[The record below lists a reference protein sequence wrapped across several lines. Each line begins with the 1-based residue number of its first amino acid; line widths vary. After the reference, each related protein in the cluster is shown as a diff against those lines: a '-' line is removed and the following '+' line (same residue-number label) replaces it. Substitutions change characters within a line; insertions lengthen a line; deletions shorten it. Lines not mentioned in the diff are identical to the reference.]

1 MSVLCCESVKNS
13 YDYQLVSAAAP
24 EPAMSNS
31 SHLASDW
38 ARLGNI
44 AEQHSG
50 NIHLDHFIEG
60 PLAEIE
66 AARKALHSPSLVN
79 NRNFEFC

>member
-1 MSVLCCESVKNS
+1 MSVLSCESVKNS
-13 YDYQLVSAAAP
+13 YDYQLVAAAAP
-24 EPAMSNS
+24 EPDMSNS

-38 ARLGNI
+38 ARLGNS
-44 AEQHSG
+44 AQQHSA

-79 NRNFEFC
+79 NRKFEFC